1 LDDLF
6 ENGVTLRCAQIGAGD
21 SSKHPETTLEAI
33 IKECDVFV
41 FKSFKLDHYISS
53 TTASLEV
60 FFLAT
65 LYFKFQIEMNGFNS
79 KQAAAEEVEEAKE
92 EVEEAKEEVEEAK
105 EEVEEAKEEVDASI
119 EDVDAGRAEVDA
131 GREDVDAGR
140 EDVDAGREDVDAGRE
155 DVDAGREDVDAGR
168 EDVEDGD
175 EEKEQRKG
183 KYTPSVVYEKIMEY
197 CNIISNQVLHDR
209 MKSFAE
215 GTIKYFM
222 HTSSAS
228 T

>member
-6 ENGVTLRCAQIGAGD
+6 ENGITLRCAQIGAGD

-140 EDVDAGREDVDAGRE
+140 EE
-155 DVDAGREDVDAGR
+155 VDAGR
-168 EDVEDGD
+168 EDVEEGD